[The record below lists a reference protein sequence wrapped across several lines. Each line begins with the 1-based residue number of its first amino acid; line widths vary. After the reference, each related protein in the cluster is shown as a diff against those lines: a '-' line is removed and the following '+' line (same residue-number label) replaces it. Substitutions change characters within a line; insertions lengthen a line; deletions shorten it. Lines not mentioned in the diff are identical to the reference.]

1 MLKELDITY
10 PQYLVLLVM
19 WQHGEQSV
27 NEIAHKLYLESN
39 TVTPLLKR
47 LEQKGLLQRNRSQQ
61 DERSVRISLTENGLK
76 MKERAIS
83 IPAQILG
90 CFQDEQISMDE
101 VQQFQQALFKLLGV
115 LNAKNIA

>member
-1 MLKELDITY
+1 MLNALDITY

-47 LEQKGLLQRNRSQQ
+47 LEQKGLLQRNRSHQ
-61 DERSVRISLTENGLK
+61 DERSVLISLTENGFK
-76 MKERAIS
+76 MRERVIS

-90 CFQDEQISMDE
+90 CFQDDQISTQE
-101 VQQFQQALFKLLGV
+101 LQQFQKTVFKLLRV
-115 LNAKNIA
+115 LKGRG